1 MRIAVDRNDQ
11 LFLKQLHRMCGGSIR
26 EICETVGVTAT
37 AVRQRLTR
45 LEAGGLVVRE
55 TVRAG
60 RGRPRHVYR
69 ISDTGLRHLGENY
82 RDLALVLWRTIHQIS
97 DPEIRTELLR
107 GIRDQL
113 VRRYRRVS
121 VDGPLQTR
129 VQQLQ
134 EELVSQGFD
143 FEIDSDGM
151 LPVLRETSCPY
162 QDLASVDSS
171 ICEMESDVF
180 SRVLDADVSLTQC
193 CLDGHAHCE
202 FQVSEKSGQDSE
214 MSRLPAE
221 N

>member
-143 FEIDSDGM
+143 FEIDSD
-151 LPVLRETSCPY
+151 
-162 QDLASVDSS
+162 
-171 ICEMESDVF
+171 
-180 SRVLDADVSLTQC
+180 
-193 CLDGHAHCE
+193 
-202 FQVSEKSGQDSE
+202 
-214 MSRLPAE
+214 
-221 N
+221 